1 MAFINTRNKQVQLKI
16 VYYGPGQ
23 GGKTT
28 NLLYLHQNFSERIKS
43 KMVTIDTYG
52 DRTLFFDFFP
62 LDLGQIDGFE
72 IKIQLYTV
80 PGQPKYQATR
90 KLVLNGADGIV
101 FVADMLAS
109 MRRKNILSLKDLYE
123 NLREHKKNIFKI
135 PLVFQFNKVDLA
147 EKGYPVL
154 PRELLAN
161 DLNRHRQL
169 KRPWF
174 SASALNGE
182 NVVSTLKKII
192 SMTTANIRAN
202 LN

>member
-28 NLLYLHQNFSERIKS
+28 NLLYLHKNFSERIKS

-62 LDLGQIDGFE
+62 LNLGQIDGFE

-80 PGQPKYQATR
+80 PGQPKYHATR

-161 DLNRHRQL
+161 DLNRQL
-169 KRPWF
+169 KRPWI
-174 SASALNGE
+174 SASALTGE

>member
-28 NLLYLHQNFSERIKS
+28 NLLYLHKNFSERIKS

-80 PGQPKYQATR
+80 PGQPKYHATR

-123 NLREHKKNIFKI
+123 NLLEHKKNIFKI

-147 EKGYPVL
+147 EKGGPVL
-154 PRELLAN
+154 SQELLAQ
-161 DLNRHRQL
+161 DLNRQL
-169 KRPWF
+169 KRPWI
-174 SASALNGE
+174 SASALTGE

-192 SMTTANIRAN
+192 SMTTADIRAN